1 VSSGSVTVCLCAA
14 AFWKSCGNVPSV
26 FSSIATS
33 ITVDILRKYLAAAF
47 PCRAPFFPSAPAMG
61 RFFARFLCS
70 IPPEAK
76 GSFLRPDRLSIS
88 TKAGFCHPQGRRVG
102 EGGEA
107 VDRSP
112 RRALLVDRGKIGR
125 RPFAHEKSCAAV
137 FGRAPFEV
145 SAVRRIPL
153 LFHRARLPTTGK
165 AIGLYRFVPPS
176 ARGFPESFPPSA
188 RGFPRQVLVD
198 KRCYHKGFPHT
209 EGNGMFCTR
218 GKSGT

>member
-1 VSSGSVTVCLCAA
+1 VIGTRDSRAVP
-14 AFWKSCGNVPSV
+14 CGNVPSV

-88 TKAGFCHPQGRRVG
+88 TKAGFCHPQGRSVA
-102 EGGEA
+102 EDGEA

-176 ARGFPESFPPSA
+176 ARGSSAVRPVRNRDSAAAARVSSPSA
-188 RGFPRQVLVD
+188 HLADLAEFV
-198 KRCYHKGFPHT
+198 
-209 EGNGMFCTR
+209 
-218 GKSGT
+218 